1 MQETQL
7 RGNYFGI
14 AHVHMQ
20 RLSLQRTSGLA
31 FGRSTS
37 QAVQA
42 LFSLKNYFGNLVE
55 VARERKTR
63 LAKLFYLT

>member
-37 QAVQA
+37 QVFQPNIA
-42 LFSLKNYFGNLVE
+42 
-55 VARERKTR
+55 
-63 LAKLFYLT
+63 